1 MIAVIILAAIVALV
15 TLTRKDDRTFR
26 SQVLDFEPDQVTL
39 VEITEPGQTT
49 PLKLIKIDSLSWTVM
64 AGDKEYIGDADAIN
78 NVLHML
84 DKMKT
89 ESVPARSEDKWEEYQ
104 VDETNGI
111 LVSLYIEDKVIDEV
125 LVGKFSYKVDDQKQN
140 AMVGGRQNTKMTS
153 YVRPAGEKNVYA
165 LDGLLRMNFTNG
177 SSLYRN
183 KNLVGKDFEALEKLT
198 FESPGARDELS
209 LNDGK
214 WILNGQPADS
224 VATVKYLRSI
234 ARMRNSGFVDTV
246 SINGLEPTHRLT
258 LEGSS
263 FQPVLISAY
272 PAADTLGV
280 YYITSSE
287 NPGSIWDGS
296 KGKLFEKIFEIVDL
310 R

>member
-15 TLTRKDDRTFR
+15 TLNRKGDRTFR

-39 VEITEPGQTT
+39 IEITEPGQTD
-49 PLKLIKIDSLSWTVM
+49 PLKLIKTDSSSWTVKTN
-64 AGDKEYIGDADAIN
+64 DKEYIGDADAIN

-104 VDETNGI
+104 VDEANGI
-111 LVSLYIEDKVIDEV
+111 RVSLYIDDKIIDEV
-125 LVGKFSYKVDDQKQN
+125 LIGKFSYKVDDQQN
-140 AMVGGRQNTKMTS
+140 AMVGARQNTKMTS
-153 YVRPAGEKNVYA
+153 YVRPVGEKNIYA

-198 FESPGARDELS
+198 FERPGARDELS
-209 LNDGK
+209 LQDKK
-214 WILNGQPADS
+214 WTLNGQPADS
-224 VATVKYLRSI
+224 AATVKYLRSI
-234 ARMRNSGFVDTV
+234 AKMRNSGFIDTV
-246 SINGLEPTHRLT
+246 SISGIEPIYRLT
-258 LEGSS
+258 LEGGS

-296 KGKLFEKIFEIVDL
+296 KGKLFEKIFEFGDL